1 MNERELLAYELVK
14 EFSIEGGPGMSE
26 LTEFLLARIEE
37 DESRASSGW
46 SRLGDT
52 RWETDN
58 YGRDFLTPYAALA
71 ECSAKRAVIEQAQ
84 DATDLDKYATDDWP
98 EPRNLATQPYCGD
111 VILRALAA
119 VYKDHPGYRQEWAN
133 G

>member
-1 MNERELLAYELVK
+1 MN
-14 EFSIEGGPGMSE
+14 E
-26 LTEFLLARIEE
+26 LTEFLLARITE

-58 YGRDFLTPYAALA
+58 YGRDFLTPSAALA
-71 ECSAKRAVIEQAQ
+71 ECAAKRAIIEMAQ

-98 EPRNLATQPYCGD
+98 ESRNLATQPYCGD
-111 VILRALAA
+111 VILRAIAA
-119 VYKDHPGYRQEWAN
+119 VYKGHPDYRQEWAN